1 VKWFNADVQQ
11 AIDDTSPTV
20 PHEEAVRQVRAALK
34 LA

>member
-1 VKWFNADVQQ
+1 VQE

-20 PHEEAVRQVRAALK
+20 PHEEAMREVRTALK